1 MPSIK
6 ETSLTPNCIW
16 FEYNDS
22 TYSVFDTLICWTFG
36 IGVQWTE
43 IISGV
48 TDYLTTEISTSKQKR
63 FNLVKFIDTPGLVDG
78 DMQYP
83 FDVNR
88 AILWLGKKIIF
99 CIFVMFLWS
108 TQAFI
113 YKVVTPSEEHTWS
126 VFCAKNSLVSEI
138 NIFFIKGKLNCNWTD
153 INCSREHFRNSYEKL
168 TQTLNFKRA
177 HLSLDFYF
185 FFAHV
190 CFIIWANFFI
200 IIFFFHNRGLGRSD
214 LRVLWSHWS
223 STLQEDI
230 EHRGGAQQWPL
241 RDNEI
246 LSEQSRWGRRWE
258 WQTGTLVNPI

>member
-43 IISGV
+43 FISGV

-168 TQTLNFKRA
+168 T
-177 HLSLDFYF
+177 
-185 FFAHV
+185 
-190 CFIIWANFFI
+190 
-200 IIFFFHNRGLGRSD
+200 
-214 LRVLWSHWS
+214 
-223 STLQEDI
+223 
-230 EHRGGAQQWPL
+230 
-241 RDNEI
+241 
-246 LSEQSRWGRRWE
+246 
-258 WQTGTLVNPI
+258 

>member
-1 MPSIK
+1 M
-6 ETSLTPNCIW
+6 ETCNIHLM
-16 FEYNDS
+16 S
-22 TYSVFDTLICWTFG
+22 TELF
-36 IGVQWTE
+36 
-43 IISGV
+43 SG
-48 TDYLTTEISTSKQKR
+48 
-63 FNLVKFIDTPGLVDG
+63 LVKKSFFASLSCFFDQLRHSFIEWLLHLKNILGVC
-78 DMQYP
+78 
-83 FDVNR
+83 FVR
-88 AILWLGKKIIF
+88 KILWYLKLTF
-99 CIFVMFLWS
+99 
-108 TQAFI
+108 
-113 YKVVTPSEEHTWS
+113 
-126 VFCAKNSLVSEI
+126 
-138 NIFFIKGKLNCNWTD
+138 FFIKGKLNCNWTD

-185 FFAHV
+185 FFEHV